1 MPTQDCPKLSTDAN
15 LPPKAHAQS
24 QRRRAGIRQFDNSA
38 QQIKTAF
45 NITSKTAVLNSVYT
59 EQN

>member
-24 QRRRAGIRQFDNSA
+24 QRRRAGIRQFDNSR
-38 QQIKTAF
+38 QPKKGIRSSIKQKE
-45 NITSKTAVLNSVYT
+45 IKKKY
-59 EQN
+59 